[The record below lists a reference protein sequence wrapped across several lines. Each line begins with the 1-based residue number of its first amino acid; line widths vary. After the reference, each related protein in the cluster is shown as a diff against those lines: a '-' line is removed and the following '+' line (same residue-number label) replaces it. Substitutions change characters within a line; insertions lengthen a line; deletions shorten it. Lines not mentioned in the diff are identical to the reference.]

1 MFYIFQ
7 LCLKDRDLRP
17 GVMFEYQSIIKLI
30 SDRCNWLIIIVSNDF
45 SNSPWNRFIMN
56 YIQSLAIGKAKNFFL
71 YLYSLIVMFGIID
84 CRATVT

>member
-1 MFYIFQ
+1 
-7 LCLKDRDLRP
+7 
-17 GVMFEYQSIIKLI
+17 MFEYQSIIKLI

-56 YIQSLAIGKAKNFFL
+56 YIQSLAIGKARIFFF

-84 CRATVT
+84 CRTTVA